1 MNSRYIHNPSFIQWN
16 TFDPSQE
23 RVTISNSYVPTKLA
37 ASITTPLPLTTTISK
52 VSFGTSY
59 AIFTISLSQNNTL
72 VYVGAVTINY
82 GPSSYTYS
90 VVDQFNANI
99 PYITVTPLNP
109 SATVARSAFTI
120 RLQYLTK
127 NNQQKGLF
135 QLNDTY
141 LFTVDFRNLSSQYGV
156 YTEFLRTSGILIGEQ
171 SSSSLVDNSVINP
184 IVSLFSRTF
193 NSLNSNSTNACQTSS
208 DEVIVPI
215 IDILGQTTVDAK
227 YLSDFQFVIQDKYS
241 YYNCKNIVEK
251 EDCCKNDKGCGC
263 KTLYYPE
270 DKLKTT
276 TFKEVSP
283 PLQDVVKGKG
293 CSLRKKLL
301 NYYNK
306 HPEIGPSF
314 QDFYEQMIL
323 YGMLKYILARLIYGD
338 FNIRYLYKNFNNQFF
353 KDLENSRFCGFI
365 QFFDN
370 PDNGILDYDKYFICG
385 NIN

>member
-1 MNSRYIHNPSFIQWN
+1 MNSRYIHNPSFIQYGLGLAG
-16 TFDPSQE
+16 TVS
-23 RVTISNSYVPTKLA
+23 ISENYTPTKYAPSL
-37 ASITTPLPLTTTISK
+37 TTPAPFRVNILKS
-52 VSFGTSY
+52 SFGSSSSD
-59 AIFTISLSQNNTL
+59 FNISFFKGSTL
-72 VYVGAVTINY
+72 LYNGVVTINY
-82 GPSSYTYS
+82 GVSSYTYT
-90 VVDQFNANI
+90 VTGTFNQINL
-99 PYITVTPLNP
+99 PYITVSPLNP
-109 SATVARSAFTI
+109 SLTTSLSPFTI
-120 RLQYLTK
+120 KVNFLTI
-127 NNQQKGLF
+127 NSQQKGLY

-141 LFTVDFRNLSSQYGV
+141 LFTVDFKTINLQYGV
-156 YTEFLRTSGILIGEQ
+156 YTEFLRTSSILIGEQ

-193 NSLNSNSTNACQTSS
+193 NSLNSNSNQCQTSS

-227 YLSDFQFVIQDKYS
+227 YLSDFKFIIQDKYS
-241 YYNCKNIVEK
+241 YYNCKNIVE

-301 NYYNK
+301 NYYIK